1 MEKIKK
7 LTIDYKKHFANDG
20 AVYTQTIKIPFNIA
34 FEFNLYVNELKEK
47 TEKKSFYTSE
57 DLKILDYLMH
67 INFYNKTFINLT
79 TLDYFKTFY
88 IKKIYKPAKRDKDFE
103 RILWRNTIIKVI

>member
-1 MEKIKK
+1 MKN
-7 LTIDYKKHFANDG
+7 LTIDYKKEFGNDG
-20 AVYTQTIKIPFNIA
+20 TVYTQTIKIPFNIA

-88 IKKIYKPAKRDKDFE
+88 IKKIYKPAKRDLDFE
-103 RILWRNTIIKVI
+103 RIKWRNTIIKVK